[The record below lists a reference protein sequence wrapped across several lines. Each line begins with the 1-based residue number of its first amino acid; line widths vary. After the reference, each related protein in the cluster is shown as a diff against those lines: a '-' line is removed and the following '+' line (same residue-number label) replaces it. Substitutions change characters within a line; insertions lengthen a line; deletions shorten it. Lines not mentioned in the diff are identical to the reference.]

1 MTKCDLLLVNPSAQ
15 TQVYQSL
22 SSNLTAIEPP
32 IWLGL
37 LAKSLRKQFNVEV
50 MDCIGYSL
58 AVEDAVAAAGSLKPR
73 LIAVVAYG
81 QQPSASTQHMVGAR
95 LFIKSLK
102 ENYPDLPIVLVG
114 GHPSSLPQ
122 KTLIEEQVDFVAQGE
137 GLKTLEG
144 LLNTKRLQ
152 DIPGLWYLEDG
163 VPRFTSPAPMIAQK
177 DLATEMPGVAYDLL
191 PMINYRAH
199 NWHAFGDLEN
209 RTYSMMEIDLD
220 LKMDDQG
227 NTPGSYIKTKSNS
240 KLMLNSN
247 TSDDSKVTLFID
259 KDSKVDAGD
268 DNDFIIDLDLRKC
281 IKQESNGDYAFV
293 SNTELKNSLRI
304 MERDEANTLKG
315 KVNAGAFNNYD
326 NVVAYIYAK
335 GKFKMEEETK
345 ESGEDKIRFRNAVSS
360 SVLTDSDEYNFHFIE
375 DGQYELHFF
384 GYNDDD
390 KDGKFELK
398 AMLKTSSSGSVETDN
413 IDISGNSNT
422 TLDLSV
428 TGVLDII

>member
-1 MTKCDLLLVNPSAQ
+1 MKKIKFKNTLLIGA
-15 TQVYQSL
+15 T
-22 SSNLTAIEPP
+22 
-32 IWLGL
+32 L
-37 LAKSLRKQFNVEV
+37 LALTFTACEKDDKDTGNSNATKSNTKISMTDAPIDNTEV
-50 MDCIGYSL
+50 
-58 AVEDAVAAAGSLKPR
+58 DAVFVTVTEIRLDGKTYDGFKGKKTFDIAAMQNGKSEL
-73 LIAVVAYG
+73 
-81 QQPSASTQHMVGAR
+81 
-95 LFIKSLK
+95 LF
-102 ENYPDLPIVLVG
+102 D
-114 GHPSSLPQ
+114 
-122 KTLIEEQVDFVAQGE
+122 
-137 GLKTLEG
+137 
-144 LLNTKRLQ
+144 
-152 DIPGLWYLEDG
+152 
-163 VPRFTSPAPMIAQK
+163 
-177 DLATEMPGVAYDLL
+177 
-191 PMINYRAH
+191 
-199 NWHAFGDLEN
+199 GDLEN